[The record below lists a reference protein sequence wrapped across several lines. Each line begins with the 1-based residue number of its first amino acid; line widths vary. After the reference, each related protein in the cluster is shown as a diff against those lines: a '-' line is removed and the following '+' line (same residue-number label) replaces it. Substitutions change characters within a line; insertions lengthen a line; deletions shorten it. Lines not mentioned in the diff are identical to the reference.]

1 MDAIYVD
8 DDDTY
13 DDLDDYSRG
22 SFMYEGE
29 IYMRLG
35 ASDKE
40 ISRGL
45 QSLYDNHPDVDV
57 RMKAV
62 YTSIVMLMKKIHKKH
77 C

>member
-13 DDLDDYSRG
+13 DDLDDYSKG

-29 IYMRLG
+29 IYMRIG
-35 ASDKE
+35 ASDNE
-40 ISRGL
+40 IYKGL
-45 QSLYDNHPDVDV
+45 QSLYDNHPEVDV
-57 RMKAV
+57 RVKAV
-62 YTSIVMLMKKIHKKH
+62 HTSIVMLMRKIHKKH